1 MIQSHKLQIPNKFQ
15 MKKTLITLLLVLLAA
30 CGSKEVPFDPVVRF
44 NEAEELMRKESF
56 EKARAAYQEI
66 QEKAPDKSYS
76 ADIMLRIADT
86 YFGEEKFEEALVEY
100 QAFLNFHPVNKNAS
114 YAQYQVAMCS
124 YKELPTV
131 DRDPEITRTAFKEF
145 EKLLRKYPK
154 SVYEEQAGKFAA
166 ICREQLAQYE
176 LYVERFYY
184 KKGSYRAAIGRA
196 EKLVK
201 DFPESLAGKDALYY
215 AGLSYMKLGER
226 SEALKTLETLIRK
239 YPSMQDTAGSYVNK
253 LRMQ

>member
-1 MIQSHKLQIPNKFQ
+1 
-15 MKKTLITLLLVLLAA
+15 MKKTFFILLVVLLAG

-66 QEKAPDKSYS
+66 QEKAPDKSYN
-76 ADIMLRIADT
+76 ADIMLRVADT

-131 DRDPEITRTAFKEF
+131 DRDPEIVRTALKEF
-145 EKLLRKYPK
+145 EKLLRKYPR
-154 SVYEEQAGKFAA
+154 SVYEEQAGKSAA
-166 ICREQLAQYE
+166 ICREQLAAYE

-184 KKGSYRAAIGRA
+184 KKGSYKASIGRA
-196 EKLVK
+196 EKLLK
-201 DFPESLAGKDALYY
+201 EFPESLTGKDALYY
-215 AGLSYMKLGER
+215 AGLSYMELGE
-226 SEALKTLETLIRK
+226 SAQALKTFETLVQK
-239 YPSMQDTAGSYVNK
+239 YPSMHDTVGPSLKK
-253 LRMQ
+253 LKKP

>member
-1 MIQSHKLQIPNKFQ
+1 
-15 MKKTLITLLLVLLAA
+15 MKKTLFILLAVFLSG
-30 CGSKEVPFDPVVRF
+30 CGAAKQAAFDPVARF
-44 NEAEELMRKESF
+44 NEAEGLMRKESF

-66 QEKAPDKSYS
+66 QEKAPDKSYN
-76 ADIMLRIADT
+76 ADIMLRVADT
-86 YFGEEKFEEALVEY
+86 YFGEEKFDEALVEY

-131 DRDPEITRTAFKEF
+131 DRDPEVVRTALKEF

-154 SVYEEQAGKFAA
+154 SVYEEQARKFAA
-166 ICREQLAQYE
+166 ICREQLAEYE

-196 EKLVK
+196 EKLLEG
-201 DFPESLAGKDALYY
+201 FPESLKGKDALYY
-215 AGLSYMKLGER
+215 AGLSYVELGER
-226 SEALKTLETLIRK
+226 TQALKTFETLVQK
-239 YPSMQDTAGSYVNK
+239 YPSMEDTVGPSMNK
-253 LRMQ
+253 LKTP

>member
-1 MIQSHKLQIPNKFQ
+1 
-15 MKKTLITLLLVLLAA
+15 MKKIIITLIVITLAGCGAA
-30 CGSKEVPFDPVVRF
+30 KQGAFDPVAKF
-44 NEAEELMRKESF
+44 SEAEELMRKESF
-56 EKARAAYQEI
+56 EKARLAYQEI

-86 YFGEEKFEEALVEY
+86 YFGEEKFDEALVEY

-124 YKELPTV
+124 YNQLPTV
-131 DRDPEITRTAFKEF
+131 DRDPEITRTAFNEF

-253 LRMQ
+253 LKTP

>member
-1 MIQSHKLQIPNKFQ
+1 M
-15 MKKTLITLLLVLLAA
+15 LILVAG
-30 CGSKEVPFDPVVRF
+30 CGAKQVPFDPVARF

-56 EKARAAYQEI
+56 EKARTAYQEI
-66 QEKAPDKSYS
+66 QEKAPDKSYN
-76 ADIMLRIADT
+76 ADIMLRVADT
-86 YFGEEKFEEALVEY
+86 YFGEEKFDEALVEY

-131 DRDPEITRTAFKEF
+131 DRDPEITRTALKEF

-166 ICREQLAQYE
+166 ICREQLAEYE

-196 EKLVK
+196 EKLLQN
-201 DFPESLAGKDALYY
+201 FPESLTGKDALYY
-215 AGLSYMKLGER
+215 AGLSYVELGER
-226 SEALKTLETLIRK
+226 TQALKTFETLVQK
-239 YPSMQDTAGSYVNK
+239 YPSMHDTVGHSMNK
-253 LRMQ
+253 LKTP

>member
-1 MIQSHKLQIPNKFQ
+1 MNKI
-15 MKKTLITLLLVLLAA
+15 LVIILLFLFAG
-30 CGSKEVPFDPVVRF
+30 CGAKQVPFDPAAKF
-44 NEAEELMRKESF
+44 SEAEELMRKESF
-56 EKARAAYQEI
+56 EKARLAYQEI
-66 QEKAPDKSYS
+66 QEKAPDKSYG

-86 YFGEEKFEEALVEY
+86 YFGEEKFDEALVEY
-100 QAFLNFHPVNKNAS
+100 QAFLNFHPVNKNAA

-124 YKELPTV
+124 YNQLPTV
-131 DRDPEITRTAFKEF
+131 DRDPEITRTAFREF
-145 EKLLRKYPK
+145 EKLLRKYPNNQ
-154 SVYEEQAGKFAA
+154 YEEQAGKFAA

-184 KKGSYRAAIGRA
+184 KNCSYRSAIGRS

-201 DFPESLAGKDALYY
+201 DFPESLAGKDALSY